1 MKYHLDYSAK
11 HNMSE
16 EEKQNYR
23 SLYADFFKKKAA
35 LNKMR
40 KDIEASKR
48 NLHFWC
54 EEQRCAKKTASKN
67 YPISAK
73 TLAERKEYFSPANDI
88 WDTDHLPTRA
98 TLSYAMSLF
107 YKELIKYGEKFHKR
121 LKSDYKKMNNE
132 LNELGRK
139 FKSLEKSLNNKYESM
154 LFPVKVTL
162 DRNFADSNSIQIG
175 DDGTTAGWIDVN
187 PHNEHSVQLDSI
199 IGLRFLTDINS
210 CLKVEAYPKEKL
222 LETAA
227 TEEYRNQLEMYSALF
242 KTMPKD

>member
-48 NLHFWC
+48 NLKW
-54 EEQRCAKKTASKN
+54 
-67 YPISAK
+67 
-73 TLAERKEYFSPANDI
+73 
-88 WDTDHLPTRA
+88 
-98 TLSYAMSLF
+98 
-107 YKELIKYGEKFHKR
+107 

-175 DDGTTAGWIDVN
+175 DDGTTVGWIDVN

-199 IGLRFLTDINS
+199 IGLCFLTDINS

-222 LETAA
+222 LETAT
-227 TEEYRNQLEMYSALF
+227 TEEYRSQLEMYSALF